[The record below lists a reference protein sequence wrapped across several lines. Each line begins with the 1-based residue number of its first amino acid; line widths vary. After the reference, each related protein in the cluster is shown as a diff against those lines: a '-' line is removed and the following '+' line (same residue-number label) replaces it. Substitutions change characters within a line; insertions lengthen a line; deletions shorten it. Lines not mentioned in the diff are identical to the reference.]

1 MNNVKNQTDVQNTT
15 GIINLENVNGTE
27 NCLTLCAE
35 KTISTTVH
43 VLLYMSAVTVVLL
56 TVCGN
61 LLVIISVCHFKK
73 LHTPSNILIFSLAVS
88 DILVGIILMPLR
100 FIWMIESCW
109 FFGLIFCHVYN
120 FFSFHLTSVSVHN
133 VALIAIDRYFALSHY
148 FLYSKEVSKSVMYI
162 VVLFNWMFSLFY
174 NFALL
179 YFNGNFTD
187 LTMCPGECFLVQDE
201 VWSLVDVLIVF
212 VFPCAV
218 IIILYMS
225 IFFIARKHIN
235 SIRKLDIQRN
245 GVDGKNAKDSVTS
258 ERKAAKVLGI
268 LVCVFLACLIPYYV
282 CIFLGNTIQS
292 EFLYNVISNVLIV
305 FYLNSFINPII
316 YALFYP
322 CFQRSIKLILTCQIF
337 NMNSSLIN
345 VLE

>member
-1 MNNVKNQTDVQNTT
+1 MNLQNVNQT
-15 GIINLENVNGTE
+15 ES
-27 NCLTLCAE
+27 CFTLCSD
-35 KTISTTVH
+35 KSVSTAVH
-43 VLLYMSAVTVVLL
+43 VLLYISAVAVVLL
-56 TVCGN
+56 TVFGN
-61 LLVIISVCHFKK
+61 LLVVISVCHFRK
-73 LHTPSNILIFSLAVS
+73 LKTPNNILILSLAVS
-88 DILVGIILMPLR
+88 DLLVGLILMPLH
-100 FIWMIESCW
+100 FIWKIESCW
-109 FFGLIFCHVYN
+109 FFGFIFCHIYN
-120 FFSFHLTSVSVHN
+120 FFSFHLTSVSAHN
-133 VALIAIDRYFALSHY
+133 VALIAIDRYFALSHP
-148 FLYSKEVSKSVMYI
+148 LRYSKEVSKSVMYI
-162 VVLFNWMFSLFY
+162 VVLFNWVFSLFY

-179 YFNGNFTD
+179 YSNGNFTD

-218 IIILYMS
+218 IIILYVG

-245 GVDGKNAKDSVTS
+245 GVDGKHAKDSVTS

-282 CIFLGNTIQS
+282 CIFVGNTIGG
-292 EFLYNVISNVLIV
+292 EFFYNVINNVLIF
-305 FYLNSFINPII
+305 FYLNSCINPII

-322 CFQRSIKLILTCQIF
+322 CFQKSIKLILTCQIF

-345 VLE
+345 VLG